1 MAQRSIALKYFKD
14 RPIMVEKIFCP
25 GCYDVIKSIYN
36 QGPNASFEKAVVDS
50 IIDKVTLP
58 KDFKTN
64 EIAPKKEFKE
74 ELEQALK
81 EVLEDEN
88 AKLEC
93 IDCKKKDTN
102 VKDTNVKD
110 TNVKDT
116 KLYDDMVKIWGRDPF
131 HFEKI
136 EERLLKKGVLCE
148 LHRGEFDTRELE
160 MLEEIVRNL
169 EYTKETVDRAD
180 FKTQQEY
187 ERCLKMSEEFER
199 MARKSFLKSLER

>member
-25 GCYDVIKSIYN
+25 GCYDVIKSIYK

-110 TNVKDT
+110 T

-136 EERLLKKGVLCE
+136 EERLLNKGVLCE

-169 EYTKETVDRAD
+169 EYTKETVNRAD

-187 ERCLKMSEEFER
+187 ERCLKLSEEFER